1 MSGITIL
8 FIGLS
13 ILYLLLLIVAK
24 LRIRELSKAY
34 DNLLLINNNL
44 SKTFPELDK
53 LILLTTKRSDEDR
66 IKLFK
71 IERDTNAP
79 DITDGEVQEVIIAAK
94 NETEVVHLLGKT
106 RGFVDDGWWTI
117 SVLEKASIVKISYLK
132 TL

>member
-1 MSGITIL
+1 MSGITI
-8 FIGLS
+8 FIGFS
-13 ILYLLLLIVAK
+13 ILYILLLIVAK